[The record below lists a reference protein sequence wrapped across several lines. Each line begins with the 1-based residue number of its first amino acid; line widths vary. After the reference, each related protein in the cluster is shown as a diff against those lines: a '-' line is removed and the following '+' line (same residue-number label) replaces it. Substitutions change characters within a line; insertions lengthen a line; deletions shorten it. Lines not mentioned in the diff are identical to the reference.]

1 MPGPE
6 FYWVECPAPGRL
18 AVISRPRGSLWLADD
33 MQHLLSAGVNTVV
46 SLLVQGELR
55 ELHLDEEETAARQ
68 AGLSFV
74 SLPVPDLS
82 TPVDEASIMPG
93 LHALRDELLGG
104 RTVVAHC
111 RMGVGRSPMCVA
123 SLLVLLGVP
132 AREAWAR
139 ITAVRGREVPDTAA
153 QGRWVEALEM
163 RHISTQP

>member
-1 MPGPE
+1 MPGPD

-33 MQHLLSAGVNTVV
+33 MAHIVTAGVDTLV

-55 ELHLDEEETAARQ
+55 ELHLDDEELEARR

-82 TPVDEASIMPG
+82 TPVDDEAIMPG
-93 LHALRDELLGG
+93 LHALRDELLTG

-132 AREAWAR
+132 ATDAWRR
-139 ITAVRGREVPDTAA
+139 ITEVRGRDVPDTAA

-163 RHISTQP
+163 QLRPGS

>member
-6 FYWVECPAPGRL
+6 FYWIECPGPGRL

-33 MQHLLSAGVNTVV
+33 MQHLLAAGVDTVV
-46 SLLVQGELR
+46 SMLVHGELR
-55 ELHLDEEETAARQ
+55 ELHLDDEEVEALK

-82 TPVDEASIMPG
+82 TPVDDAAIMPG
-93 LHALRDELLGG
+93 LHALRDELLSG

-132 AREAWAR
+132 AREAWTR
-139 ITAVRGREVPDTAA
+139 ITAVRGRDVPDTAA
-153 QGRWVEALEM
+153 QGRWVEALEL
-163 RHISTQP
+163 RHLASQP

>member
-33 MQHLLSAGVNTVV
+33 MAHLATAGVDTLV

-55 ELHLDEEETAARQ
+55 ELHLDDEAHEARR
-68 AGLSFV
+68 AGLTFV

-82 TPVDEASIMPG
+82 TPVDDAEMVPA
-93 LHALRDELLGG
+93 LQALRDELLGG

-111 RMGVGRSPMCVA
+111 RMGVGRSPLCVA

-132 AREAWAR
+132 AVEAWRR
-139 ITAVRGREVPDTAA
+139 ITEVRGRDVPDTAA
-153 QGRWVEALEM
+153 QGRWVEALEARM
-163 RHISTQP
+163 AAKG

>member
-6 FYWVECPAPGRL
+6 FYWVECPAPGRV

-33 MQHLLSAGVNTVV
+33 MAHLRLAGVDTLV
-46 SLLVQGELR
+46 SMLVPGELR
-55 ELHLDEEETAARQ
+55 ELHLDNEEREAKQ

-82 TPVDEASIMPG
+82 TPVDADMIMTG
-93 LHALRDELLGG
+93 LFALRDELLRG

-111 RMGVGRSPMCVA
+111 RVGVGRSPLCVA

-132 AREAWAR
+132 AAEAWRR
-139 ITAVRGREVPDTAA
+139 ITAVRGRDVPDTAA
-153 QGRWVEALEM
+153 QGRWVEALEG
-163 RHISTQP
+163 RWNASL

>member
-1 MPGPE
+1 MPGPD
-6 FYWVECPAPGRL
+6 FYWVVCPAPGRL

-33 MQHLLSAGVNTVV
+33 MAHIVTAGVDTLV

-55 ELHLDEEETAARQ
+55 ELHLDDEELEARR

-82 TPVDEASIMPG
+82 IPVDDEAIMPG

-132 AREAWAR
+132 ATDAWRR
-139 ITAVRGREVPDTAA
+139 ITEVRGRDVPDTAA
-153 QGRWVEALEM
+153 QGRWVEALEVQL
-163 RHISTQP
+163 RPGI